1 MGTATVVTGVLAQLE
16 EFLDVQVPG
25 FQVGAD
31 RALALA
37 ALVDR
42 DGGVI
47 DHFQERH
54 DALGFAVGALDV
66 GTQRAHRGPV
76 VAQAAGELGEQGVIA
91 DGVVDAAQV
100 VRHGGQVAGGQLR
113 TQGAGVEQGRR
124 RGHVVEGRQQ
134 VVELDGARFF
144 LLFLDGQAHGHAHEE
159 DLRQFEANVV
169 LVDEVAVV
177 QGLQAE
183 VGELLV
189 ALMVERGA
197 QLGQVVALQLG
208 IEQFE
213 LDAFLDVGRQGLGVE
228 VGHLVMGGAFGNAEE
243 AQGFGTQGVHQ
254 QARGDL
260 AVVRLTLDQGAGSH
274 HQGGVDVL
282 LGHAVVKVL
291 QGLALDQRAIDFGQA
306 FAGLGDDGLQTAH
319 VQRLLAA
326 IGAGDADARMR
337 LGDVA
342 AVVGALAL
350 GSLGFAIDH
359 VVTGDLLLAGAHQ
372 GQFDLVLDFL
382 DMNGAT
388 GGHATTEG
396 GGDLLGQ
403 ACDGVMDARG
413 SGSVAAFHCEKGLGD
428 GDGDLVV
435 GVGDDG
441 TVALD
446 HAQLARGGSRQI
458 RCIG

>member
-1 MGTATVVTGVLAQLE
+1 M
-16 EFLDVQVPG
+16 
-25 FQVGAD
+25 
-31 RALALA
+31 
-37 ALVDR
+37 
-42 DGGVI
+42 
-47 DHFQERH
+47 
-54 DALGFAVGALDV
+54 
-66 GTQRAHRGPV
+66 
-76 VAQAAGELGEQGVIA
+76 
-91 DGVVDAAQV
+91 
-100 VRHGGQVAGGQLR
+100 
-113 TQGAGVEQGRR
+113 
-124 RGHVVEGRQQ
+124 
-134 VVELDGARFF
+134 
-144 LLFLDGQAHGHAHEE
+144 
-159 DLRQFEANVV
+159 
-169 LVDEVAVV
+169 DEVAVV
-177 QGLQAE
+177 EGLQAE

-189 ALMVERGA
+189 ALVVQCGA

-260 AVVRLTLDQGAGSH
+260 AVVRLALDQGAGSH
-274 HQGGVDVL
+274 HQRGVDVL
-282 LGHAVVKVL
+282 LGHAVVEVL
-291 QGLALDQRAIDFGQA
+291 QGLALDQRAIDFGEA
-306 FAGLGDDGLQTAH
+306 FAGLRDDGLQTAH

-326 IGAGDADARMR
+326 IGAGDADARVR

-382 DMNGAT
+382 DVNGAAR
-388 GGHATTEG
+388 GHATTEG

-428 GDGDLVV
+428 GNGDLVV

-441 TVALD
+441 AVALD
-446 HAQLARGGSRQI
+446 HAQLARCGGGQIGSVGRQ
-458 RCIG
+458 RVLASG